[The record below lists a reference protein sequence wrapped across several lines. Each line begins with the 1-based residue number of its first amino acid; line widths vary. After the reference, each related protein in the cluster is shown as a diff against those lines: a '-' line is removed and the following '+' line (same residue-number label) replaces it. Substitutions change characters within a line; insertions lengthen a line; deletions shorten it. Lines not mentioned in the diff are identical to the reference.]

1 MKKIDQVAFIVQAR
15 LGSQRV
21 PQKMIRPFADTTLL
35 DIMLDKLTNKSPI
48 IPNKNVFLSVHEKE
62 LKDIGNK
69 YDLNIFHRS
78 EASANSEGTPV
89 TEMYEWWDKL
99 PHEYCVF
106 INACCPFLTVDSIER
121 FTSDYLK
128 SDANGMFGVVNKK
141 NYYWDETGAM
151 VTPWPDGQDVMNTKV
166 VGVTKE
172 AAHCLYA
179 GKLSDIGKGIWMGRF
194 DVPGDIELYSMDN
207 EFEILDVD
215 YEWQF
220 KMCEALYGSGYR

>member
-1 MKKIDQVAFIVQAR
+1 
-15 LGSQRV
+15 
-21 PQKMIRPFADTTLL
+21 
-35 DIMLDKLTNKSPI
+35 
-48 IPNKNVFLSVHEKE
+48 
-62 LKDIGNK
+62 
-69 YDLNIFHRS
+69 
-78 EASANSEGTPV
+78 
-89 TEMYEWWDKL
+89 
-99 PHEYCVF
+99 
-106 INACCPFLTVDSIER
+106 
-121 FTSDYLK
+121 
-128 SDANGMFGVVNKK
+128 MFGVVNKK
-141 NYYWDETGAM
+141 NYYWDESGAM

-194 DVPGDIELYSMDN
+194 DVPGGIELYSMDN

>member
-1 MKKIDQVAFIVQAR
+1 MHQEFQ
-15 LGSQRV
+15 
-21 PQKMIRPFADTTLL
+21 
-35 DIMLDKLTNKSPI
+35 LTVI
-48 IPNKNVFLSVHEKE
+48 
-62 LKDIGNK
+62 KDIGNK

-106 INACCPFLTVDSIER
+106 VNACCPFLTVDSIER

-141 NYYWDETGAM
+141 NYYWDEAGAM

>member
-21 PQKMIRPFADTTLL
+21 PQKMIRPFAGTTLL

-128 SDANGMFGVVNKK
+128 SDSSGMFGVVNKK
-141 NYYWDETGAM
+141 NYYWDEAGAM

-172 AAHCLYA
+172 AV
-179 GKLSDIGKGIWMGRF
+179 R
-194 DVPGDIELYSMDN
+194 
-207 EFEILDVD
+207 
-215 YEWQF
+215 
-220 KMCEALYGSGYR
+220 R